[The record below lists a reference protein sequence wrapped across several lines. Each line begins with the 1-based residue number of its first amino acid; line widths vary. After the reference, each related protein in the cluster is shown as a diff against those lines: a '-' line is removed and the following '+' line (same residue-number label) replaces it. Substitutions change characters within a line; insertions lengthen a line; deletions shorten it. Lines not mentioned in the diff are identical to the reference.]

1 LFNAKRSITKLR
13 VQLAHP
19 ERAKSQKSEKSQ
31 ANKNKNKKSSSLM
44 VVVVLL
50 FSPMKTNQTEFTR
63 INLRQSVSQEWMMD
77 GRGLRSILIAHP
89 SFSFSFH
96 LLSRFKLGYKG
107 EKMEE
112 MPL

>member
-1 LFNAKRSITKLR
+1 
-13 VQLAHP
+13 
-19 ERAKSQKSEKSQ
+19 
-31 ANKNKNKKSSSLM
+31 M

-63 INLRQSVSQEWMMD
+63 INLRQSVSQSGVDD
-77 GRGLRSILIAHP
+77 GRTRLEIHYDCPPLSL
-89 SFSFSFH
+89 FLH

-107 EKMEE
+107 GKMEE